1 MRLAIPLKRKAI
13 MEALR
18 IYKVKDDYIR
28 YLHSRDNKVQYNKTA
43 KRPYVG
49 IVFAFGGYKYFVP
62 MESPKPNHVN
72 IKPAK
77 HIIKLKN
84 GEYGILGFNNMIPI
98 HKDALIE
105 YDIDGEPDEKYKRLL
120 QRQIAF
126 CNKIKA
132 DILNHAQMTYFAV
145 VAKQNKFYVEVS
157 CNFKELEKAC
167 KAYKKDFKSKI
178 KHP

>member
-1 MRLAIPLKRKAI
+1 MPT
-13 MEALR
+13 
-18 IYKVKDDYIR
+18 
-28 YLHSRDNKVQYNKTA
+28 NKFQK
-43 KRPYVG
+43 
-49 IVFAFGGYKYFVP
+49 IVFALLTVVITVHAFVFFSLYVVNGNLFMQITGENSVLNAINKMGGISV
-62 MESPKPNHVN
+62 
-72 IKPAK
+72 
-77 HIIKLKN
+77 
-84 GEYGILGFNNMIPI
+84 FNNMIPI

-105 YDIDGEPDEKYKRLL
+105 YDINGEPDEKYKRLL

-167 KAYKKDFKSKI
+167 KAYKKDFKSKV